1 MFELFNK
8 AFNIGMHLMDNMKLM
23 KHIPDR
29 YIDIIC
35 IDPPYKYLINQ
46 DLEFNF
52 DEELFFRECKRIL
65 NPNGFLIMF
74 GRGDSFYRMNGIC
87 ADLGFCFK
95 EEIIWD
101 KRYISSPMLPV
112 GRRHE
117 TISIRSLNNTPINKI
132 KRDYLESK
140 KHDLDSII
148 TDIKRLNTALGN
160 QKILNNLIAYIEAN
174 NMGKE
179 NQNLIPLRP
188 DFSNEYTYSK
198 HYASLNSSRKKERV
212 VTTLNSIAYGM
223 NLQSICY
230 DTYNKEEEEIETI
243 ISCLR
248 DHYTAHHPT
257 QKPITLLKAL
267 IRAALPK
274 DKPIEEV
281 VVYDGFGGSFSTS
294 EAGHELGC
302 KTIVCERL
310 EKYYEIGTQIRLPI
324 MLEKNQ
330 QTKLF

>member
-1 MFELFNK
+1 MELFNK
-8 AFNIGMHLMDNMKLM
+8 AFNIGMHLMDNMELM
-23 KHIPDR
+23 KHIPDG
-29 YIDIIC
+29 YIDIIL

-46 DLEFNF
+46 DLEYNF
-52 DEELFFRECKRIL
+52 DEEPFFRECKRIL
-65 NPNGFLIMF
+65 SPKGFLIMF

-87 ADLGFCFK
+87 AALGLDFK

-101 KRYISSPMLPV
+101 KRYISSPMLPI

-117 TISIRSLNNTPINKI
+117 TISIRSVDSTPLNKI
-132 KRDYLESK
+132 KKDYLESK
-140 KHDLDSII
+140 KHDLHSII

-160 QKILNNLIAYIEAN
+160 QK
-174 NMGKE
+174 
-179 NQNLIPLRP
+179 
-188 DFSNEYTYSK
+188 
-198 HYASLNSSRKKERV
+198 V
-212 VTTLNSIAYGM
+212 LNSIIEFIKVNNIGEDNQLKIPKRVDLSEEYKYRKNNAAVTASKDGCRAVAVFNSIVYGM

-243 ISCLR
+243 ISCVR

-257 QKPITLLKAL
+257 QKPTTLLKAL

-281 VVYDGFGGSFSTS
+281 VVFDGFGGSFSTS

-302 KTIVCERL
+302 KTLVCERL
-310 EKYYEIGTQIRLPI
+310 EKYYEIGTQIRLPR
-324 MLEKNQ
+324 MLEKKQ